1 MNRLVVPFL
10 SGLVFAA
17 GLALSGMTMPEKVI
31 GFLDFFGGAWDPSLA
46 FVMGGAAGT
55 YAIAF
60 WLLKPADK
68 PWLGARF
75 FLPPRASIDRR
86 LLIGAALF
94 GVGWGL
100 GGFCPGPAIV
110 SAASFGLDALVF
122 VASMIVGMVVYRLA
136 AAPKVSGVGERI

>member
-75 FLPPRASIDRR
+75 FLPRR
-86 LLIGAALF
+86 
-94 GVGWGL
+94 
-100 GGFCPGPAIV
+100 
-110 SAASFGLDALVF
+110 
-122 VASMIVGMVVYRLA
+122 
-136 AAPKVSGVGERI
+136 